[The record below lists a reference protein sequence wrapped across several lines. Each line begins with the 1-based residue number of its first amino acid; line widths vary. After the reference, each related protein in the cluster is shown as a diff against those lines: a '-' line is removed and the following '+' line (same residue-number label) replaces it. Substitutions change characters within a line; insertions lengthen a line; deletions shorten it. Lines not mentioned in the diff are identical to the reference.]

1 VLLLRN
7 CHSATA
13 GWKSAAV
20 LSVWDEAMLG
30 GLRAAGVGPT
40 VAATKEIPAAAMKS
54 AHALAMRRCEKKRF

>member
-1 VLLLRN
+1 MLLLRN

-30 GLRAAGVGPT
+30 GLSAAGWSGRAAPGKRCQSQPLLPPRT
-40 VAATKEIPAAAMKS
+40 
-54 AHALAMRRCEKKRF
+54 LA